1 MPYRVKN
8 ISDKPFSFEGVNL
21 QAGEVSGELT
31 LDTYQILLALNYGT
45 ILMPVEDG
53 EVAPEPEIP
62 AIVDQELLDE
72 NPELKEA
79 GVEVG
84 SPVEV
89 VDDPFTTSET
99 QTVEVEVPAATVVA
113 EPVVEAPKKRGRPR
127 KNL

>member
-1 MPYRVKN
+1 MKYKVKN

-45 ILMPVEDG
+45 ILMPVEEG
-53 EVAPEPEIP
+53 EESVEAVDIAPPDIMEPE
-62 AIVDQELLDE
+62 AEDE
-72 NPELKEA
+72 D
-79 GVEVG
+79 VEDA
-84 SPVEV
+84 PVTQAEV
-89 VDDPFTTSET
+89 MSET